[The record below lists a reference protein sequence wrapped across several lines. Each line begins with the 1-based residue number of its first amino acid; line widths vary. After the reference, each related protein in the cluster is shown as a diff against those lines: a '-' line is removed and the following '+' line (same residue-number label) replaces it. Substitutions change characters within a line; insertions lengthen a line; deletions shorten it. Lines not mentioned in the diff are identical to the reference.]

1 MIKKWLFIFSVFCLS
16 KTNAQNNAIFNGGI
30 ADGFSLNRF
39 TQPDIAANN
48 IFNGGNADG
57 FSINRFTQPDITAN
71 NIFNGGNADGFS
83 INCFAQPTVAAN
95 NTVFNGGNADG
106 FSANCFAQPTVAANN
121 TVFNGGNADGFSA
134 NCFAQ
139 PTVAANNTVF
149 NGGIADGFSVN
160 CFAQPTVAAN
170 NTVFNGGNA
179 DGFSVNC
186 FLQPTV
192 AANNSVFNGGIADG
206 FAFSRVGS
214 LGNEVPLP
222 IELLSFSANC
232 YNQNIVIAWSTAS
245 ETNNDYFTIEHSTD
259 AANWIS
265 IKTVD
270 GAGNS
275 STVKNYSFTDSI
287 TQNTIS
293 YFRLK
298 QTDFDGKSKYS
309 RIITIKNCKENS
321 GLNSLVIYPNP
332 ASGIINFLFNGDIA
346 QVRSIEVFNVLGERV
361 YSSNRY
367 QSFIDL
373 TNKSSGI
380 YFVHFNLFTKTI
392 TSKIVIER

>member
-1 MIKKWLFIFSVFCLS
+1 MIKIWLFIFSVFCLS
-16 KTNAQNNAIFNGGI
+16 KTNAQNNAIFNGG
-30 ADGFSLNRF
+30 
-39 TQPDIAANN
+39 
-48 IFNGGNADG
+48 NADG
-57 FSINRFTQPDITAN
+57 FSINRFTQPD
-71 NIFNGGNADGFS
+71 
-83 INCFAQPTVAAN
+83 VAAN

-106 FSANCFAQPTVAANN
+106 FSVNSFAQPDVAANN
-121 TVFNGGNADGFSA
+121 NLFNGGNADGF
-134 NCFAQ
+134 
-139 PTVAANNTVF
+139 T
-149 NGGIADGFSVN
+149 VN

-186 FLQPTV
+186 FAQPTV
-192 AANNSVFNGGIADG
+192 AANNTVFNGGIADG

-222 IELLSFSANC
+222 IELISFSANC
-232 YNQNIVIAWSTAS
+232 HNQNIVIKWTTAS
-245 ETNNDYFTIEHSTD
+245 ETNNDYFTIERSTD
-259 AANWIS
+259 AVNWII

-275 STVKNYSFTDSI
+275 STIQNYSFTDS
-287 TQNTIS
+287 TTATSIS

-309 RIITIKNCKENS
+309 KIITIRSCKENLA
-321 GLNSLVIYPNP
+321 LNSLVIYPNP
-332 ASGIINFLFNGDIA
+332 ASGIINLLFNGDIR

-361 YSSNRY
+361 YYSGRY
-367 QSFIDL
+367 QSYIDL
-373 TNKSSGI
+373 TNKGAGM
-380 YFVHFNLFTKTI
+380 YFVHFNLSTKTI